1 VPCRRATGGQG
12 SLDDCRRSRVVAFVH
27 CSLVGRRCS
36 SPHEQSKNG
45 GAQTAFNPPAS
56 AIRAAGTP
64 IDRCVRMLATSHP
77 RVLVADDQPDVVAA
91 LRMLLKS
98 AGLEVDPATS
108 VQEVRH
114 CLDSQRYDLVL
125 MDLNYARDTT
135 SGREGLDLL
144 KEIHER
150 DRLLPVIVM
159 TGWGS
164 IDTAVEAMRR
174 GARTFVHKPWD
185 NHSLAE
191 TVCRE
196 IEEGHALR
204 QSDRLAATEHSDAQ
218 AIQRALL
225 PSTLPSMEGVGL
237 AARWQPALAF
247 GGDCYDVLRLT
258 DTRMAISIADVCGK
272 GLPAALLMSNLLASL
287 RAFATPERAASEVVT
302 MVNRALCRQKD
313 LRRFVTLFYA
323 LYDSAARVLTYS
335 NAGHNPPLVLRKDG
349 SCERLSPS
357 GTVTGIF
364 EESKYEESRV
374 TLEPGD
380 RLVLYTDGIT
390 EARSA
395 GGDEFEDTGLL
406 HTLERCRHLDAHA
419 IVDAIFTDVGT
430 FAGGHLQDDAT
441 AVVATIA

>member
-1 VPCRRATGGQG
+1 
-12 SLDDCRRSRVVAFVH
+12 
-27 CSLVGRRCS
+27 
-36 SPHEQSKNG
+36 
-45 GAQTAFNPPAS
+45 
-56 AIRAAGTP
+56 
-64 IDRCVRMLATSHP
+64 MLATSQP
-77 RVLVADDQPDVVAA
+77 RVLVADDQQDVVAA
-91 LRMLLKS
+91 LRMLLRG

-114 CLDSQRYDLVL
+114 RLDSQTYDLVL

-144 KEIHER
+144 TEIRER

-185 NHSLAE
+185 NHSLTE

-196 IEEGHALR
+196 IEEGHAQR
-204 QSDRLAATEHSDAQ
+204 HSDKLAANEQADAQ

-225 PSTLPSMEGVGL
+225 PAALPSVAGVGL
-237 AARWQPALAF
+237 AARWEPALAF
-247 GGDCYDVLRLT
+247 GGDCYDALRLT
-258 DTRMAISIADVCGK
+258 DTHLAISIADVCGK

-287 RAFATPERAASEVVT
+287 RAFAASERAPRDVVT
-302 MVNRALCRQKD
+302 SVNRALCRQKD

-323 LYDSAARVLTYS
+323 LYDSTTRVLTYT
-335 NAGHNPPLVLRKDG
+335 NAGHNPPLVLRRDG
-349 SCERLSPS
+349 SCERLPIG

-364 EESKYEESRV
+364 DEGTFEEGKV

-395 GGDEFEDTGLL
+395 TGDEFEDTGLL
-406 HTLERCRHLDAHA
+406 RTLERCRHLDSQSM
-419 IVDAIFTDVGT
+419 VDALFTDVAS

-441 AVVATIA
+441 AVIAAIE

>member
-1 VPCRRATGGQG
+1 
-12 SLDDCRRSRVVAFVH
+12 
-27 CSLVGRRCS
+27 
-36 SPHEQSKNG
+36 
-45 GAQTAFNPPAS
+45 
-56 AIRAAGTP
+56 
-64 IDRCVRMLATSHP
+64 MLASSHP
-77 RVLVADDQPDVVAA
+77 RVLVADDQQDVVAA
-91 LRMLLKS
+91 LRMLLHG
-98 AGLEVDPATS
+98 AGLDVDPATS

-114 CLDSQRYDLVL
+114 RLNSQTYDLVL

-144 KEIHER
+144 TEIHSR

-185 NHSLAE
+185 NHTLTE

-196 IEEGHALR
+196 IEEGHAQR
-204 QSDRLAATEHSDAQ
+204 QSDRLAANEQADAK

-225 PSTLPSMEGVGL
+225 PAALPSMSGVGL
-237 AARWQPALAF
+237 AARWEPALAF
-247 GGDCYDVLRLT
+247 GGDCYDALRLAET
-258 DTRMAISIADVCGK
+258 HLAISIADVCGK

-287 RAFATPERAASEVVT
+287 RAFAASERSPRDVVT
-302 MVNRALCRQKD
+302 SVNRALCRQKD

-323 LYDSAARVLTYS
+323 LYDSATRVLTYT
-335 NAGHNPPLVLRKDG
+335 NAGHNPPLVLRRAG
-349 SCERLSPS
+349 SCERLAIG

-364 EESKYEESRV
+364 DEGTFEEGRV

-395 GGDEFEDTGLL
+395 GGDEFEDEGLL
-406 HTLERCRHLDAHA
+406 KTLERCRGLDAQSM
-419 IVDAIFTDVGT
+419 VDAVFNDVGT
-430 FAGGHLQDDAT
+430 FAGGRLQDDAT
-441 AVVATIA
+441 AVVAAID

>member
-1 VPCRRATGGQG
+1 MPLERG
-12 SLDDCRRSRVVAFVH
+12 
-27 CSLVGRRCS
+27 VG
-36 SPHEQSKNG
+36 
-45 GAQTAFNPPAS
+45 
-56 AIRAAGTP
+56 
-64 IDRCVRMLATSHP
+64 MLATSLR
-77 RVLVADDQPDVVAA
+77 RVLVADDQHDVVAA
-91 LRMLLKS
+91 LRMLLRG

-114 CLDSQRYDLVL
+114 RLDSQSYDLVL

-144 KEIHER
+144 TEIRER

-185 NHSLAE
+185 NHALTE

-196 IEEGHALR
+196 IEEGQALR
-204 QSDRLAATEHSDAQ
+204 QSDKLAATEQADAQ

-225 PSTLPSMEGVGL
+225 PATLPSLSGLGL
-237 AARWQPALAF
+237 AARWEPALAF
-247 GGDCYDVLRLT
+247 GGDCYDALRLS
-258 DTRMAISIADVCGK
+258 DAHLAISIADVCGK

-287 RAFATPERAASEVVT
+287 RAFAASERAPRDVVT
-302 MVNRALCRQKD
+302 SVNRALCRQKD

-323 LYDSAARVLTYS
+323 HFDTTTRVLSYT
-335 NAGHNPPLVLRKDG
+335 NAGHNPPLVLRRDG
-349 SCERLSPS
+349 ACERLAIG

-364 EESKYEESRV
+364 DEGTYEEGRIALAS
-374 TLEPGD
+374 GD
-380 RLVLYTDGIT
+380 RLVLFTDGIT

-395 GGDEFEDTGLL
+395 SGDEFDDSGLL
-406 HTLERCRHLDAHA
+406 RTLERCRQLDAQS
-419 IVDAIFTDVGT
+419 IVDAIFGDVGA
-430 FAGGHLQDDAT
+430 FAGGRLQDDAT
-441 AVVATIA
+441 AVVAAIV

>member
-1 VPCRRATGGQG
+1 
-12 SLDDCRRSRVVAFVH
+12 
-27 CSLVGRRCS
+27 
-36 SPHEQSKNG
+36 
-45 GAQTAFNPPAS
+45 
-56 AIRAAGTP
+56 
-64 IDRCVRMLATSHP
+64 MLATRHP
-77 RVLVADDQPDVVAA
+77 RVLVADDQQDVVAA
-91 LRMLLKS
+91 IRMLLRG

-114 CLDSQRYDLVL
+114 RLDSQTYDLVL

-185 NHSLAE
+185 NHALTE

-204 QSDRLAATEHSDAQ
+204 QSDKLAANEQTDAK

-225 PSTLPSMEGVGL
+225 PATLPSMSGVGL
-237 AARWQPALAF
+237 AARWEPALAF
-247 GGDCYDVLRLT
+247 GGDCYDALKLT
-258 DTRMAISIADVCGK
+258 DTHLAISIADVCGK

-287 RAFATPERAASEVVT
+287 RAFAASERAPRDVVT
-302 MVNRALCRQKD
+302 SVNRALCRQKD

-323 LYDSAARVLTYS
+323 LYDSSTRALTYT
-335 NAGHNPPLVLRKDG
+335 NAGHNPPLLLRHNG
-349 SCERLSPS
+349 SCERLSS
-357 GTVTGIF
+357 GGTVTGIF
-364 EESKYEESRV
+364 DESKYDEGKV

-380 RLVLYTDGIT
+380 RLVLFTDGIT
-390 EARSA
+390 EARSP
-395 GGDEFEDTGLL
+395 GGEDFDDGGLL
-406 HTLERCRHLDAHA
+406 RTLERCCHLDPQSM
-419 IVDAIFTDVGT
+419 VDAIFHDVGA
-430 FAGGHLQDDAT
+430 FAGGPLQDDAT
-441 AVVATIA
+441 AMVAVIA

>member
-1 VPCRRATGGQG
+1 
-12 SLDDCRRSRVVAFVH
+12 
-27 CSLVGRRCS
+27 
-36 SPHEQSKNG
+36 
-45 GAQTAFNPPAS
+45 
-56 AIRAAGTP
+56 
-64 IDRCVRMLATSHP
+64 MLAPSHP
-77 RVLVADDQPDVVAA
+77 RVLVADDQQDVVAA
-91 LRMLLKS
+91 LRMLLRG

-114 CLDSQRYDLVL
+114 RLNSQSYDLVL

-144 KEIHER
+144 TEIHER

-185 NHSLAE
+185 NHTLTE

-196 IEEGHALR
+196 IEEGHAQR
-204 QSDRLAATEHSDAQ
+204 QSDKLAANEQADAK

-225 PSTLPSMEGVGL
+225 PATLPSMSGVGL
-237 AARWQPALAF
+237 AARWEPALAF
-247 GGDCYDVLRLT
+247 GGDCYDALRLT
-258 DTRMAISIADVCGK
+258 ETHLAISIADVCGK

-287 RAFATPERAASEVVT
+287 RAFAASERAPRDVVT
-302 MVNRALCRQKD
+302 SVNRALCRQKD

-323 LYDSAARVLTYS
+323 LYDASTRVLTYT

-349 SCERLSPS
+349 PCERLAIG

-364 EESKYEESRV
+364 DEGTFEEGKV
-374 TLEPGD
+374 TLDPGD

-395 GGDEFEDTGLL
+395 AGDEFEDAGLL
-406 HTLERCRHLDAHA
+406 HTLERCRHKDAQSM
-419 IVDAIFTDVGT
+419 VDAVFNDVGT
-430 FAGGHLQDDAT
+430 FAGGRLQDDAT
-441 AVVATIA
+441 AVVAAIE

>member
-1 VPCRRATGGQG
+1 
-12 SLDDCRRSRVVAFVH
+12 
-27 CSLVGRRCS
+27 
-36 SPHEQSKNG
+36 
-45 GAQTAFNPPAS
+45 
-56 AIRAAGTP
+56 
-64 IDRCVRMLATSHP
+64 MLATRQP
-77 RVLVADDQPDVVAA
+77 RVLGADDQQDVVAA
-91 LRMLLKS
+91 IRMLLRG

-114 CLDSQRYDLVL
+114 RLDTQNYDLVL

-185 NHSLAE
+185 NHLLTE

-204 QSDRLAATEHSDAQ
+204 ESDKLAATEQADAQ

-225 PSTLPSMEGVGL
+225 PAVLPAMSGVGL
-237 AARWQPALAF
+237 AAQWQPALAF
-247 GGDCYDVLRLT
+247 GGDCYDAVRVTETHL
-258 DTRMAISIADVCGK
+258 AISIADVCGK

-287 RAFATPERAASEVVT
+287 RAFAASARTPRDVVT
-302 MVNRALCRQKD
+302 SVNRALCRQKD

-323 LYDSAARVLTYS
+323 LYDSTTRVLSYT
-335 NAGHNPPLVLRKDG
+335 NAGHNPPIVLRHDG
-349 SCERLSPS
+349 SCERLPAG

-364 EESKYEESRV
+364 DESTYEESKV
-374 TLEPGD
+374 TLCPGD
-380 RLVLYTDGIT
+380 RLVLFTDGIT
-390 EARSA
+390 EARSIS
-395 GGDEFEDTGLL
+395 GNEFDDEGLMR
-406 HTLERCRHLDAHA
+406 TLERCRHLDAQSM
-419 IVDAIFTDVGT
+419 VDAIFDDVRT
-430 FAGGHLQDDAT
+430 FAGGRLQDDAT
-441 AVVATIA
+441 TVVAAIV

>member
-1 VPCRRATGGQG
+1 
-12 SLDDCRRSRVVAFVH
+12 
-27 CSLVGRRCS
+27 
-36 SPHEQSKNG
+36 
-45 GAQTAFNPPAS
+45 
-56 AIRAAGTP
+56 
-64 IDRCVRMLATSHP
+64 MLATSQP
-77 RVLVADDQPDVVAA
+77 RVLVADDQQDVVAA
-91 LRMLLKS
+91 LRMLLRG

-114 CLDSQRYDLVL
+114 RLDSQTYDLVL

-144 KEIHER
+144 TEIRER
-150 DRLLPVIVM
+150 DRLRPVIVM

-185 NHSLAE
+185 NHSLTE

-196 IEEGHALR
+196 IEEGHAQR
-204 QSDRLAATEHSDAQ
+204 HSDKLAANEQADAQ

-225 PSTLPSMEGVGL
+225 PAALPSVAGVGL
-237 AARWQPALAF
+237 AARWEPALAF
-247 GGDCYDVLRLT
+247 GGDCYDALRLT
-258 DTRMAISIADVCGK
+258 DTHLAISIADVCGK

-287 RAFATPERAASEVVT
+287 RAFAASERAPRDVVT
-302 MVNRALCRQKD
+302 SVNRALCRQKD

-323 LYDSAARVLTYS
+323 LYDSSTRVLTYT
-335 NAGHNPPLVLRKDG
+335 NAGHNPPLVLRRDG
-349 SCERLSPS
+349 SCERLPIG

-364 EESKYEESRV
+364 DEGTFEEGKV

-395 GGDEFEDTGLL
+395 TGDEFEDTGLL
-406 HTLERCRHLDAHA
+406 RTLERCRHLDSQSM
-419 IVDAIFTDVGT
+419 VDALFSDVAS

-441 AVVATIA
+441 AVIAAIE

>member
-1 VPCRRATGGQG
+1 M
-12 SLDDCRRSRVVAFVH
+12 
-27 CSLVGRRCS
+27 
-36 SPHEQSKNG
+36 
-45 GAQTAFNPPAS
+45 
-56 AIRAAGTP
+56 P
-64 IDRCVRMLATSHP
+64 IDSRHGMLATTQP
-77 RVLVADDQPDVVAA
+77 RVLVADDQQDVVAA
-91 LRMLLKS
+91 IRLLLRG

-108 VQEVRH
+108 IQEVRSR
-114 CLDSQRYDLVL
+114 LDSQSYDLVL

-185 NHSLAE
+185 NHTLTE

-196 IEEGHALR
+196 IEEGHSLR
-204 QSDRLAATEHSDAQ
+204 QSDKLAANEQADAQ

-225 PSTLPSMEGVGL
+225 PAALPSMPGIQL
-237 AARWQPALAF
+237 AARWEPAQAF
-247 GGDCYDVLRLT
+247 GGDCYDAIRLSET
-258 DTRMAISIADVCGK
+258 HVVVSIADVCGK

-287 RAFATPERAASEVVT
+287 RAFAMPERSPRDVVSS
-302 MVNRALCRQKD
+302 VNRALCRQKD

-323 LYDSAARVLTYS
+323 LYDSTTRALIYT

-349 SCERLSPS
+349 SCQRLPVG

-364 EESKYEESRV
+364 DESSYEEGKV

-390 EARSA
+390 EARSDA
-395 GGDEFEDTGLL
+395 GDEYDDAGLL
-406 HTLERCRHLDAHA
+406 RTLEHCRRLDAQSM
-419 IVDAIFTDVGT
+419 VNAIFRDVGA
-430 FAGGHLQDDAT
+430 FAGGRLQDDAT
-441 AVVATIA
+441 ALVVAID

>member
-1 VPCRRATGGQG
+1 
-12 SLDDCRRSRVVAFVH
+12 
-27 CSLVGRRCS
+27 
-36 SPHEQSKNG
+36 
-45 GAQTAFNPPAS
+45 
-56 AIRAAGTP
+56 
-64 IDRCVRMLATSHP
+64 MLATRHP
-77 RVLVADDQPDVVAA
+77 RVLVADDQQDVVAA
-91 LRMLLKS
+91 IRMLLRG

-114 CLDSQRYDLVL
+114 RLDSQTYDLVL

-185 NHSLAE
+185 NHALTE

-204 QSDRLAATEHSDAQ
+204 QSDKLAANEQTDAK

-225 PSTLPSMEGVGL
+225 PATLPSVSGVGL
-237 AARWQPALAF
+237 AARWEPALAF
-247 GGDCYDVLRLT
+247 GGDCYDALKLT
-258 DTRMAISIADVCGK
+258 DTHLAISIADVCGK

-287 RAFATPERAASEVVT
+287 RAFAASERAPRDVVT
-302 MVNRALCRQKD
+302 SVNRALCRQKD

-323 LYDSAARVLTYS
+323 LYDSSTRALTYT
-335 NAGHNPPLVLRKDG
+335 NAGHNPPLLLRHNG
-349 SCERLSPS
+349 SCERLSS
-357 GTVTGIF
+357 GGTVTGIF
-364 EESKYEESRV
+364 DESKYDEGKV

-380 RLVLYTDGIT
+380 RLVLFTDGIT
-390 EARSA
+390 EARSP
-395 GGDEFEDTGLL
+395 GGDEFDDGGLL
-406 HTLERCRHLDAHA
+406 RTLERCRHLDPQSM
-419 IVDAIFTDVGT
+419 VDAVFHDVGA
-430 FAGGHLQDDAT
+430 FAGGPLQDDAT
-441 AVVATIA
+441 AMVAVIA

>member
-1 VPCRRATGGQG
+1 
-12 SLDDCRRSRVVAFVH
+12 
-27 CSLVGRRCS
+27 
-36 SPHEQSKNG
+36 
-45 GAQTAFNPPAS
+45 
-56 AIRAAGTP
+56 
-64 IDRCVRMLATSHP
+64 MLATRQS

-91 LRMLLKS
+91 IRMLLRG

-114 CLDSQRYDLVL
+114 RLDSQKYDLVL

-185 NHSLAE
+185 NHALTE

-196 IEEGHALR
+196 IEEGHAQR
-204 QSDRLAATEHSDAQ
+204 QSDRLAATEHADAQ

-225 PSTLPSMEGVGL
+225 PAALPATSGVGL

-247 GGDCYDVLRLT
+247 GGDCYDAMRVS
-258 DTRMAISIADVCGK
+258 DTHLAISIADVCGK

-287 RAFATPERAASEVVT
+287 RAFSASARTARDVVSS
-302 MVNRALCRQKD
+302 VNRALCRQKD

-323 LYDSAARVLTYS
+323 LYDSTTRVLTYT
-335 NAGHNPPLVLRKDG
+335 NAGHNPPIVLRHNR
-349 SCERLSPS
+349 SCERLTTG

-364 EESKYEESRV
+364 DESTYEEGRV
-374 TLEPGD
+374 TLAPGD
-380 RLVLYTDGIT
+380 RLVLFTDGIT
-390 EARSA
+390 EARSLA
-395 GGDEFEDTGLL
+395 GDDFDDGGLMR
-406 HTLERCRHLDAHA
+406 TLERCRHLDAQSM
-419 IVDAIFTDVGT
+419 VDAIFEDVGT
-430 FAGGHLQDDAT
+430 FAGGRLQDDAT
-441 AVVATIA
+441 AVVAAIV

>member
-1 VPCRRATGGQG
+1 
-12 SLDDCRRSRVVAFVH
+12 
-27 CSLVGRRCS
+27 
-36 SPHEQSKNG
+36 
-45 GAQTAFNPPAS
+45 
-56 AIRAAGTP
+56 
-64 IDRCVRMLATSHP
+64 MLASSQP
-77 RVLVADDQPDVVAA
+77 RVLVADDQQDVVAA
-91 LRMLLKS
+91 LRMLLRS

-114 CLDSQRYDLVL
+114 RLDSQTYDLVL

-144 KEIHER
+144 TEIHTR

-185 NHSLAE
+185 NHTLTE

-196 IEEGHALR
+196 IEEGHAQR
-204 QSDRLAATEHSDAQ
+204 QSDKLAANEQADAK

-225 PSTLPSMEGVGL
+225 PAALPSMSGVGL
-237 AARWQPALAF
+237 AARWEPALAF
-247 GGDCYDVLRLT
+247 GGDCYDALRLT
-258 DTRMAISIADVCGK
+258 ETHLAISIADVCGK

-287 RAFATPERAASEVVT
+287 RAFAASERSPRDVVT
-302 MVNRALCRQKD
+302 SVNRALCRQKD

-323 LYDSAARVLTYS
+323 LYDSATRVLTYT
-335 NAGHNPPLVLRKDG
+335 NAGHNPPLVLRRAG
-349 SCERLSPS
+349 SCERLAIG

-364 EESKYEESRV
+364 DEGTFEEGRV

-395 GGDEFEDTGLL
+395 GGDEFEDEGLL
-406 HTLERCRHLDAHA
+406 RTLERCRRLDAQS
-419 IVDAIFTDVGT
+419 IVDAVFNDVGT
-430 FAGGHLQDDAT
+430 FAGGSLQDDAT
-441 AVVATIA
+441 AVVAAID

>member
-1 VPCRRATGGQG
+1 MVVVSLNANRERRRRAGVRSWDGLVHQRTTGRGGQCATT
-12 SLDDCRRSRVVAFVH
+12 SHF
-27 CSLVGRRCS
+27 
-36 SPHEQSKNG
+36 
-45 GAQTAFNPPAS
+45 S
-56 AIRAAGTP
+56 AIHQIWRLARRLREA
-64 IDRCVRMLATSHP
+64 RSMLASSHP
-77 RVLVADDQPDVVAA
+77 RVLVADDQQDVVAA
-91 LRMLLKS
+91 LRMLLRG

-114 CLDSQRYDLVL
+114 RLDSQTYDLVL

-144 KEIHER
+144 TEIRER

-185 NHSLAE
+185 NHTLTE

-204 QSDRLAATEHSDAQ
+204 QSDKLAANEQADAQ

-225 PSTLPSMEGVGL
+225 PTALPSMSGVGL
-237 AARWQPALAF
+237 AARWEPALAF
-247 GGDCYDVLRLT
+247 GGDCYDALRLT
-258 DTRMAISIADVCGK
+258 ETHLAISIADVCGK

-287 RAFATPERAASEVVT
+287 RAFAASERSPRDVVT
-302 MVNRALCRQKD
+302 SVNRALCRQKD

-323 LYDSAARVLTYS
+323 LYDSTTRVLTYT
-335 NAGHNPPLVLRKDG
+335 NAGHNPTLVLRRDG
-349 SCERLSPS
+349 AREWLAMG

-364 EESKYEESRV
+364 DEGKFEEGRV
-374 TLEPGD
+374 TLAPGD

-390 EARSA
+390 EARSSS
-395 GGDEFEDTGLL
+395 GDEFEDTGLL
-406 HTLERCRHLDAHA
+406 RTLERCRHLGAQSM
-419 IVDAIFTDVGT
+419 VDALFTDVGA
-430 FAGGHLQDDAT
+430 FAGGRLQDDAT
-441 AVVATIA
+441 AVVAAIE

>member
-1 VPCRRATGGQG
+1 MFARGT
-12 SLDDCRRSRVVAFVH
+12 LLF
-27 CSLVGRRCS
+27 
-36 SPHEQSKNG
+36 
-45 GAQTAFNPPAS
+45 
-56 AIRAAGTP
+56 IRARTPNAESGTTTSHQPQTTDRRTGTP
-64 IDRCVRMLATSHP
+64 IEIRIGMLATRVS
-77 RVLVADDQPDVVAA
+77 RVLVADDQTDVVAA
-91 LRMLLKS
+91 IRMLLRG

-114 CLDSQRYDLVL
+114 RLDTQNYDLVL

-185 NHSLAE
+185 NHSLTE

-204 QSDRLAATEHSDAQ
+204 ESDKLAATEQADAQ

-225 PSTLPSMEGVGL
+225 PAVLPAMSGVGL
-237 AARWQPALAF
+237 AAQWQPALAF
-247 GGDCYDVLRLT
+247 GGDCYDALRVTETHL
-258 DTRMAISIADVCGK
+258 AISIADVCGK

-287 RAFATPERAASEVVT
+287 RAFAASARAPRDVVT
-302 MVNRALCRQKD
+302 SVNRALCRQKD

-323 LYDSAARVLTYS
+323 LYDSTTRVLSYT
-335 NAGHNPPLVLRKDG
+335 NAGHNPPIVLRHDG
-349 SCERLSPS
+349 SCERLPAG

-364 EESKYEESRV
+364 DESTYEESKV
-374 TLEPGD
+374 TLCPGD
-380 RLVLYTDGIT
+380 RLVLFTDGIT
-390 EARSA
+390 EARSPS
-395 GGDEFEDTGLL
+395 GDEFDDAGLMR
-406 HTLERCRHLDAHA
+406 TLERCRHLDAQSM
-419 IVDAIFTDVGT
+419 VDAIFNDVGI
-430 FAGGHLQDDAT
+430 FAGGRLQDDAT
-441 AVVATIA
+441 AVVAAIV